1 MNIIRIDE
9 FEDEFIKSPDFKDR
23 SDATVNSEA
32 VQLISKSQN
41 GDLVVND
48 EALEIIKNINGKVA
62 AFIVVGPYRQGKS
75 YILNRLTDSS
85 CFKVGHT
92 DNSCTKGLWM
102 SKNVLKQKNILKD
115 EVNVIYLDTEV
126 EGI

>member
-1 MNIIRIDE
+1 MNRL
-9 FEDEFIKSPDFKDR
+9 FNTTPDLEDR
-23 SDATVNSEA
+23 SDAAVNSEA

-75 YILNRLTDSS
+75 YILNRLLDSS

-102 SKNVLKQKNILKD
+102 SKNVLKQNILKE